1 MGEGGRYQ
9 QHPGRRAEDRLPEEH
24 RPRYSTADAHSLI
37 AAAVREAL
45 EARESEPTQ
54 RVSVPPPPHHRASDD
69 VRDLRAMRGWW
80 TTTAKI
86 LTGLALVGT
95 VIGMGYAGCSVVRS
109 EVDRS
114 ITAQVAPVRQDVAEI
129 QRDMRE
135 VLRRLPTKERSR

>member
-1 MGEGGRYQ
+1 MGEGSRYA
-9 QHPGRRAEDRLPEEH
+9 HPGRRAEDRMPEEH

-54 RVSVPPPPHHRASDD
+54 RVSVPPPHHRSTDD
-69 VRDLRAMRGWW
+69 ARDLRAMRGWW
-80 TTTAKI
+80 TTTAKL

-114 ITAQVAPVRQDVAEI
+114 ITAQVAPVREDVAEI
-129 QRDMRE
+129 QRDLRE
-135 VLRRLPTKERSR
+135 VLRRIPDKETRQ

>member
-1 MGEGGRYQ
+1 M
-9 QHPGRRAEDRLPEEH
+9 PEEH

-54 RVSVPPPPHHRASDD
+54 RVSVPPHHRATDD
-69 VRDLRAMRGWW
+69 ARDLRAMRGWW
-80 TTTAKI
+80 TTTAKL

-114 ITAQVAPVRQDVAEI
+114 ITAQVAPVRADVAEI

-135 VLRRLPTKERSR
+135 VLRRLPDKETRQ